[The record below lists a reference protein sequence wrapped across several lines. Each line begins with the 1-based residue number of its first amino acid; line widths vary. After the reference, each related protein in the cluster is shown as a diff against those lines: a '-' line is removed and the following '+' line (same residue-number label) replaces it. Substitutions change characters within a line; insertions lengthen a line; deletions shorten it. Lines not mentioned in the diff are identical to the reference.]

1 MAKQLSEEQIYE
13 EARKRVKA
21 KRGFWGHF
29 ITYAVVNII
38 CFFIWA
44 VTGGG
49 YPWFLWVLGPW
60 GIVIIFPQIFTCF
73 CPWREIREKSHRKRS
88 GEDKKRTRIA
98 QTSFYLE
105 WFQKE
110 T

>member
-13 EARKRVKA
+13 EAKARVKA

-38 CFFIWA
+38 CFFVWA
-44 VTGGG
+44 LTGGG

-60 GIVIIFPQIFTCF
+60 GVVVILPHYLRVFIF
-73 CPWREIREKSHRKRS
+73 EGKSERRAI
-88 GEDKKRTRIA
+88 EQEADRIKKE
-98 QTSFYLE
+98 QG
-105 WFQKE
+105 
-110 T
+110 

>member
-13 EARKRVKA
+13 EAKTRVKA

-38 CFFIWA
+38 CFFVWA
-44 VTGGG
+44 LTGGG

-60 GIVIIFPQIFTCF
+60 GVVVILPHYLRVFIF
-73 CPWREIREKSHRKRS
+73 EGKSERRAI
-88 GEDKKRTRIA
+88 EQEADRIKKE
-98 QTSFYLE
+98 QG
-105 WFQKE
+105 
-110 T
+110 

>member
-13 EARKRVKA
+13 EARSRVKA

-38 CFFIWA
+38 CLLVWA
-44 VTGGG
+44 LTGGG

-60 GIVIIFPQIFTCF
+60 GIVIILPHYLRIFVF
-73 CPWREIREKSHRKRS
+73 GGKSGKRGIEQEAERIRE
-88 GEDKKRTRIA
+88 E
-98 QTSFYLE
+98 
-105 WFQKE
+105 QK
-110 T
+110 